1 MKTIL
6 ITGASSGIGQACT
19 ERLANQFYLVL
30 SARSKE
36 RLESLASFGADT
48 KIFVTDVRQ
57 YEQVDVMFKSLDE
70 QNIFPEIVINIAG
83 LSLGLEEIDAGNI
96 SDWDSMI
103 DTNIKGLLYVSKL
116 AMERM
121 KNNNRGHLI
130 NLGSIAGINTYAKG
144 VVDASSKAAAKS
156 IHDGLRKEVVAHN
169 IKITNIQQR
178 LVETN
183 FSNVRFKGDL
193 AKAKAKE
200 VYKGIHPLSAEDFAG
215 VIEYVINSPEHVQ
228 INEITL
234 TPTHQATVEVIYR
247 KI

>member
-1 MKTIL
+1 MKTVL

-19 ERLANQFYLVL
+19 ERLADQFHLVL
-30 SARSKE
+30 SARNKE

-57 YEQVDVMFKSLDE
+57 YEQVEAMFKSLDE
-70 QNIFPEIVINIAG
+70 QNIFPEIVINAAW
-83 LSLGLEEIDAGNI
+83 LSLGLEEIDAGNV
-96 SDWDSMI
+96 SDWDCMI

-116 AMERM
+116 ALERM

-130 NLGSIAGINTYAKG
+130 NLGSIAGVNTYAKG
-144 VVDASSKAAAKS
+144 VVYASSKAAVKS
-156 IHDGLRKEVVAHN
+156 ISDGLRKEAVAHD
-169 IKITNIQQR
+169 IKITNIQPG

-193 AKAKAKE
+193 AKAKE
-200 VYKGIHPLSAEDFAG
+200 VYKGIHPLSAEDIAG
-215 VIEYVINSPEHVQ
+215 VIEYVINTPEHVQ

-234 TPTHQATVEVIYR
+234 TPTHQATVEVIHR